1 MKLSVCS
8 YEISAASTSRL
19 ETDTK
24 LVLYVKNW
32 VKNKRFRFEY
42 TYFWVRVPFVFTSN
56 RESNRNWFS
65 TNDIQNQL
73 TQDFFISN

>member
-24 LVLYVKNW
+24 LVLYVKN
-32 VKNKRFRFEY
+32 KRFRFEY
-42 TYFWVRVPFVFTSN
+42 TYFWVRVPFVFISN